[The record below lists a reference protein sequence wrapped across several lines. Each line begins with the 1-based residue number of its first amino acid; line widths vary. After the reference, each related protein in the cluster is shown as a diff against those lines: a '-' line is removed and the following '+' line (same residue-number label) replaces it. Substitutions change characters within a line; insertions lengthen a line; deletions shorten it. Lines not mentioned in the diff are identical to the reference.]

1 MNRSN
6 AATCGFVM
14 MAVVTGCG
22 SNGAASSPA
31 PGDGGADANVAP
43 DATADQG
50 GGKDAAPGSGE
61 GGVGDAAQGTA
72 EGGGD
77 ASVGPRD
84 GGDAS
89 TSSDAASRCGSDTC
103 EACLMATTVSNC
115 STAVTSCAADA
126 TCSQALQQLWT
137 CRCGDSDGG
146 VCSQQ
151 CSQQCAPSF
160 YQSGSAATLVWK
172 FCGAACTMCA
182 FN

>member
-137 CRCGDSDGG
+137 CRCGDGG
-146 VCSQQ
+146 QCSLQCDQRCASYFYAAGGSAGKSLWMDCGQQ
-151 CSQQCAPSF
+151 CPA
-160 YQSGSAATLVWK
+160 
-172 FCGAACTMCA
+172 CA